1 MIFKNQPVFCGAK
14 KGIEVIRSTR
24 LRDFLVFAAFPL
36 LLIKKSIPFFT
47 SVLRFYFRYGGE
59 QFSTNDAISLEVLS
73 IKYMIAFFL
82 WFFPLPVEKRKRLFL
97 RPLISLNFRLSNTAK
112 KLGFCGQARKR
123 RLLLLASLICFV
135 WPLNEN
141 KCTFFKLGHLFYNDI
156 THFYYFCQRYK

>member
-36 LLIKKSIPFFT
+36 LLIRKSIPFFT

-82 WFFPLPVEKRKRLFL
+82 
-97 RPLISLNFRLSNTAK
+97 
-112 KLGFCGQARKR
+112 
-123 RLLLLASLICFV
+123 
-135 WPLNEN
+135 
-141 KCTFFKLGHLFYNDI
+141 
-156 THFYYFCQRYK
+156 